1 MMDDDKAAANRA
13 ARMERK
19 QAHLRALYDR
29 HVGSFRALA
38 GQDALTIARDAHV
51 AIDEFLA
58 RDLGKSPGSGAIRC
72 AKGCS
77 HCCHGPVEIG
87 PQEAALLAATVRGS
101 GGQLDE
107 ARLERQ
113 GRYSVDTWREQPLTD
128 RACVFLGGDGACTVY
143 ESRPGACRKLLVM
156 SDPAFC
162 DADQGATERIERWF
176 SWEAELMASAA
187 LEVFGVTLMP
197 KALLAA
203 WRDDG
208 VERDG

>member
-1 MMDDDKAAANRA
+1 
-13 ARMERK
+13 
-19 QAHLRALYDR
+19 
-29 HVGSFRALA
+29 
-38 GQDALTIARDAHV
+38 
-51 AIDEFLA
+51 
-58 RDLGKSPGSGAIRC
+58 
-72 AKGCS
+72 
-77 HCCHGPVEIG
+77 
-87 PQEAALLAATVRGS
+87 
-101 GGQLDE
+101 
-107 ARLERQ
+107 
-113 GRYSVDTWREQPLTD
+113 
-128 RACVFLGGDGACTVY
+128 
-143 ESRPGACRKLLVM
+143 LLVM